1 MHKALGDHLA
11 RNRDFTRARSEYEAA
26 VKLAPNDAQALNNL
40 ANVLIKLKDYKAAIS
55 TAELA
60 LSKGNN
66 EPIIV
71 DTLGW
76 ALFQD
81 GQIDAALLRLR
92 DARLRSP
99 SNPEVRYHLAATLAK
114 AGKRA
119 EARDELQAALR
130 ENLPFEGKAEAKALL
145 DTLK

>member
-1 MHKALGDHLA
+1 MKELDHAVDGLK
-11 RNRDFTRARSEYEAA
+11 EANKDSA
-26 VKLAPNDAQALNNL
+26 MKEVTKVVKMLKQILDKGNII
-40 ANVLIKLKDYKAAIS
+40 LIAGEKDYKAAIS

-60 LSKGNN
+60 LSKSNN

-114 AGKRA
+114 AGKRT

-130 ENLPFEGKAEAKALL
+130 ENLPFEGQAEAKALL